1 MRGVLF
7 WEGFLVPEG
16 KVYSSAVEALEDV
29 FDGAVIML
37 GGFGVAGLPQ
47 SLVKA
52 LMELGPKDLTTISN
66 TCFEPKPDEYDV
78 ARLVER
84 GQVRKVI
91 TTFFG
96 RPNQEIPALELW
108 REGKLEVEVIPQGV
122 LAERMRAA
130 GAGLG
135 GVYVPNY
142 VGTVFEESEV
152 REFEGKEYV
161 LASPLRADF
170 ALIGGHQ
177 SDRLGNL
184 TYRFAQRNYNPVM
197 ASAAKVTVAEVREV
211 VEVGS
216 IDPERV
222 VTPGIY
228 VDRIVVGGHC
238 MTASLAEFG
247 VD

>member
-1 MRGVLF
+1 M
-7 WEGFLVPEG
+7 PEG
-16 KVYSSAVEALEDV
+16 KVYESAVEALEDV

-37 GGFGVAGLPQ
+37 GGFGVPGLPQ
-47 SLVKA
+47 ELVKA
-52 LMELGPKDLTTISN
+52 LIELGPRDLTTISN

-78 ARLVER
+78 ARLIER

-96 RPNQEIPALELW
+96 RPNQEMPALDLW
-108 REGKLEVEVIPQGV
+108 RKGELEVEVIPQGI

-142 VGTVFEESEV
+142 EGTVFEAEDT
-152 REFEGKEYV
+152 RTFEGREYV
-161 LASPLRADF
+161 LASPLGADF
-170 ALIGGHQ
+170 ALIGGQ
-177 SDRLGNL
+177 FADRLGNV
-184 TYRFAQRNYNPVM
+184 TYRQAQRNYNPTM
-197 ASAAKVTVAEVREV
+197 AAAARVTVAEVREV

-228 VDRIVVGGHC
+228 VNRIVVG
-238 MTASLAEFG
+238 E
-247 VD
+247 

>member
-1 MRGVLF
+1 M
-7 WEGFLVPEG
+7 PEG
-16 KVYSSAVEALEDV
+16 KVYSSSVEALEDV

-37 GGFGVAGLPQ
+37 GGFGVPGLPQ

-52 LMELGPKDLTTISN
+52 LMELGPRDLTTISN

-78 ARLVER
+78 ARLVQR

-108 REGKLEVEVIPQGV
+108 RKGELEVEVIPQGA

-142 VGTVFEESEV
+142 VGTVFEESDV
-152 REFEGKEYV
+152 RLFDGKEYV

-170 ALIGGHQ
+170 ALIGGHRA
-177 SDRLGNL
+177 DRLGNL
-184 TYRFAQRNYNPVM
+184 TYRLAQRNYNPTM

-228 VDRIVVGGHC
+228 VNRIVVGGHC

>member
-1 MRGVLF
+1 M
-7 WEGFLVPEG
+7 PEG
-16 KVYSSAVEALEDV
+16 KVYSSAVAALEDV

-52 LMELGPKDLTTISN
+52 LMELGPRDLTTISN

-78 ARLVER
+78 AQLVER

-108 REGKLEVEVIPQGV
+108 RKGELEVEVMPQGV
-122 LAERMRAA
+122 MAERMRAA

-142 VGTVFEESEV
+142 AGTVFE
-152 REFEGKEYV
+152 REDARSFRGEDYV
-161 LASPLRADF
+161 LASPLGADF
-170 ALIGGHQ
+170 ALIGGHRA
-177 SDRLGNL
+177 DRLGNM
-184 TYRFAQRNYNPVM
+184 TYRLAQRNYNPTM
-197 ASAAKVTVAEVREV
+197 ASAARVTVAEVQEL
-211 VEVGS
+211 VEVGEL
-216 IDPERV
+216 DPERV
-222 VTPGIY
+222 ITPGIY
-228 VDRIVVGGHC
+228 VNRIVVDG
-238 MTASLAEFG
+238 
-247 VD
+247 

>member
-1 MRGVLF
+1 M
-7 WEGFLVPEG
+7 PDG
-16 KVYSSAVEALEDV
+16 KVYESAVEALGDV

-37 GGFGVAGLPQ
+37 GGFGVPGLPQ
-47 SLVKA
+47 NLIRA
-52 LMELGPKDLTTISN
+52 LIELGPRNLTTISN

-78 ARLVER
+78 ARLIER

-96 RPNQEIPALELW
+96 RPNQEMPALELW
-108 REGKLEVEVIPQGV
+108 RKGELEVEVIPQGII
-122 LAERMRAA
+122 AERMRAA

-142 VGTVFEESEV
+142 EGTVFEESEGRV
-152 REFEGKEYV
+152 FGGKAYV

-170 ALIGGHQ
+170 ALIAGHRA
-177 SDRLGNL
+177 DRLGNM
-184 TYRFAQRNYNPVM
+184 TYRQAQRNYNPTM
-197 ASAAKVTVAEVREV
+197 AAAARVTVAEVREL

-216 IDPERV
+216 IDPERA

-228 VDRIVVGGHC
+228 VNRIVVG
-238 MTASLAEFG
+238 
-247 VD
+247 

>member
-1 MRGVLF
+1 M
-7 WEGFLVPEG
+7 PQG
-16 KVYSSAVEALEDV
+16 KVYSSGVEALEDV

-37 GGFGVAGLPQ
+37 GGFGAPGLPQ
-47 SLVKA
+47 GLVKA
-52 LMELGPKDLTTISN
+52 LMELGPKELTTISN

-108 REGKLEVEVIPQGV
+108 RKGKLEVEVIPQGV
-122 LAERMRAA
+122 LAERMRAV

-142 VGTVFEESEV
+142 VGTVFEESDA
-152 REFEGKEYV
+152 RMFDGREYV
-161 LASPLRADF
+161 LASPLGADF
-170 ALIGGHQ
+170 ALIGGHRA
-177 SDRLGNL
+177 DRLGNL
-184 TYRFAQRNYNPVM
+184 TYRLAQRNYNPTM
-197 ASAAKVTVAEVREV
+197 ASAAKVTVAEVREL

-228 VDRIVVGGHC
+228 VDRIVV
-238 MTASLAEFG
+238 AE
-247 VD
+247 